1 MRAVALWFGVVL
13 GCARPPGL
21 DAGRSAPVVV
31 REPGGSGGDFFTFT
45 GAPRRV
51 QALDC
56 GVVDGGAWC
65 IERVGPALRRAL
77 VQYRWRGTQLLG
89 ELDHLADAGEPP
101 CAVLEL
107 PSTTTVYE
115 LPSRLVSYS
124 RIEGPRAVA
133 GEGRPVVSLDAGTS
147 VLVVQRAVDA
157 DGAVWLEL
165 SQPLSGWIPLDCPR
179 E

>member
-1 MRAVALWFGVVL
+1 MALLFGVVL
-13 GCARPPGL
+13 GCTRPAGV
-21 DAGRSAPVVV
+21 DAGRASPLVV
-31 REPGGSGGDFFTFT
+31 REPGGSGGDFFTFA
-45 GAPRRV
+45 GSPRRV

-65 IERVGPALRRAL
+65 IERVGPSLRRAL
-77 VQYRWRGTQLLG
+77 VQYRWRGTQLVG

-101 CAVLEL
+101 CTALEL
-107 PSTTTVYE
+107 PSTIAVHE
-115 LPSRLVSYS
+115 LPSRRVSYS
-124 RIEGPRAVA
+124 RTEGPRAVA
-133 GEGRPVVSLDAGTS
+133 GDGRPIASLDAGTS

-165 SQPLSGWIPLDCPR
+165 SQPLGGWIPLDCPP